1 MTTDN
6 LLFLLA
12 RLLMG
17 GLCALAAVLA
27 LWRLA
32 AASRAGRR
40 EPVLGLMALVL
51 GVGVAEAVQ
60 DAWWNVAQAPTD
72 PIGFNA
78 WLWIGFDLAVPLL
91 ALRVMQV
98 MAERDTALARLAAL
112 SVTDPLTGLANRRG
126 FEAKAHAA
134 IATCRRQ
141 GQPLALLAFDLDRF
155 KRINDGWGHA
165 AGDVVLAGAARAM
178 AGQLRAGDVLG
189 RLGGEEFAALLPA
202 TTPEEAAGL
211 AERLRLAVRA
221 EVPHPEGGG
230 ALTTVS
236 IGVAALGPGEAAESL
251 AAALAAS
258 DAALYAAKEKG
269 RDRVE
274 VAPPR
279 LAAP

>member
-6 LLFLLA
+6 ILFLLA

-17 GLCALAAVLA
+17 GLCGLAAVLA

-32 AASRAGRR
+32 AASRQGKP

-51 GVGVAEAVQ
+51 GIGVAEAVQ
-60 DAWWNVAQAPTD
+60 DSWWIVVQAPTD
-72 PIGFNA
+72 PISLTN

-98 MAERDTALARLAAL
+98 MAQRDAALAQLAAL

-126 FEAKAHAA
+126 FEAQAHAA

-141 GQPLALLAFDLDRF
+141 GQPVALLAFDLDRF

-165 AGDVVLAGAARAM
+165 AGDVVLAGAAAPWPGGSCAPRCAGPAGREDYRASSPPTL
-178 AGQLRAGDVLG
+178 A
-189 RLGGEEFAALLPA
+189 
-202 TTPEEAAGL
+202 EAATL
-211 AERLRLAVRA
+211 AERLRQAVRA
-221 EVPHPEGGG
+221 EVPYPEGGDSV
-230 ALTTVS
+230 TTVS
-236 IGVAALGPGEAAESL
+236 IGIATLGGGDATQSL
-251 AAALAAS
+251 KAALAAS
-258 DAALYAAKEKG
+258 DLALYAAKEKG

-274 VAPPR
+274 VAQ
-279 LAAP
+279 AG

>member
-17 GLCALAAVLA
+17 GLCGLAAVLA

-32 AASRAGRR
+32 AAARAGRS

-51 GVGVAEAVQ
+51 GIGVAEAIQ
-60 DAWWNVAQAPTD
+60 DGWWNVVQAPTD
-72 PIGFNA
+72 PIGLTN

-91 ALRVMQV
+91 ALTVVRVMAQ
-98 MAERDTALARLAAL
+98 RDAALARLAAL

-126 FEAKAHAA
+126 FEARAHAA

-141 GQPLALLAFDLDRF
+141 GQPICLLSFDLDRF

-165 AGDVVLAGAARAM
+165 AGDAVLAGAARAM

-189 RLGGEEFAALLPA
+189 RLGGEEFSALLPA
-202 TTPEEAAGL
+202 TTLAEAAAL
-211 AERLRLAVRA
+211 AERLRQAVRA
-221 EVPHPEGGG
+221 EVPHPAGGDT
-230 ALTTVS
+230 LTTVS
-236 IGVAALGPGEAAESL
+236 IGVAPLGPGAPAESL

-274 VAPPR
+274 VAH
-279 LAAP
+279 AG

>member
-6 LLFLLA
+6 ILFLLA

-17 GLCALAAVLA
+17 GLCGLAAVLA

-32 AASRAGRR
+32 AASRQGKP

-51 GVGVAEAVQ
+51 GIGVAEAVQ
-60 DAWWNVAQAPTD
+60 DSWWNVVQAPTA
-72 PIGFNA
+72 PISLTN

-98 MAERDTALARLAAL
+98 MAQRDAALAQLAAL
-112 SVTDPLTGLANRRG
+112 SVTDLLTGLANRRG
-126 FEAKAHAA
+126 FEAQAHAA

-141 GQPLALLAFDLDRF
+141 GQPVALLAFDLDRF

-202 TTPEEAAGL
+202 TSLAEAATL
-211 AERLRLAVRA
+211 AERLRQAVRA
-221 EVPHPEGGG
+221 EVPHPEGGDSV
-230 ALTTVS
+230 TTVS
-236 IGVAALGPGEAAESL
+236 IGIATLGGGDATQSL
-251 AAALAAS
+251 KAALAAS
-258 DAALYAAKEKG
+258 DLALYAAKERG

-274 VAPPR
+274 VAQ
-279 LAAP
+279 AG

>member
-6 LLFLLA
+6 ILFLLA

-17 GLCALAAVLA
+17 GLCGLAAVLA

-32 AASRAGRR
+32 AASRQGKP

-51 GVGVAEAVQ
+51 GIGVAEAVQ
-60 DAWWNVAQAPTD
+60 DSWWNVVQAPTD
-72 PIGFNA
+72 PISLTN

-98 MAERDTALARLAAL
+98 MAQRDAALAQLAAL

-126 FEAKAHAA
+126 FEAQAHAA

-141 GQPLALLAFDLDRF
+141 GQPVALLAFDLDRF

-202 TTPEEAAGL
+202 TSLAEAATL
-211 AERLRLAVRA
+211 AERLRQAVRA
-221 EVPHPEGGG
+221 EVPHPEGGDSV
-230 ALTTVS
+230 TTVS
-236 IGVAALGPGEAAESL
+236 IGIATLGGGDATQSL
-251 AAALAAS
+251 KAALAAS
-258 DAALYAAKEKG
+258 DLALYAAKEKG

-274 VAPPR
+274 VAQ
-279 LAAP
+279 AG

>member
-6 LLFLLA
+6 ILFLLA

-17 GLCALAAVLA
+17 GLCGLAAVLA

-32 AASRAGRR
+32 AASRQGKP

-51 GVGVAEAVQ
+51 GIGVAEAVQ
-60 DAWWNVAQAPTD
+60 DSWWIVVQAPTD
-72 PIGFNA
+72 PISLTN

-98 MAERDTALARLAAL
+98 MAQRDAALAQLAAL

-126 FEAKAHAA
+126 FEAQAHAA

-141 GQPLALLAFDLDRF
+141 GQPVALLAFDLDRF

-202 TTPEEAAGL
+202 TTLAEAATL
-211 AERLRLAVRA
+211 AERLRQAVRA
-221 EVPHPEGGG
+221 EVPYPEGGDSV
-230 ALTTVS
+230 TTVS
-236 IGVAALGPGEAAESL
+236 IGIATLGGGDATQSL
-251 AAALAAS
+251 KAALAAS
-258 DAALYAAKEKG
+258 DLALYAAKEKG

-274 VAPPR
+274 VAQ
-279 LAAP
+279 AG